1 MRIAYRARQFW
12 HALFAKPKPEELALA
27 RAALPVSLM
36 ELFDQLQPG
45 EQAHSL
51 KIYRQLVEQGE
62 TQPDLLVAALLH
74 DVGKSRY
81 KLHIWDRVLIV
92 LARAAFPQQ
101 VKTWGRG
108 NPTGW
113 QRAFVIAEQHPTW
126 GAQMAAQAG
135 ASPLTVSIIRRHQD
149 PSLVVPNKAHP
160 LFEDQLLNQLKI
172 LDEDY

>member
-12 HALFAKPKPEELALA
+12 HALFAKPKPGELALA

-92 LARAAFPQQ
+92 VARAAFPQQ